1 MPKLLFT
8 VVGAVLSALAVT
20 PCAGAL
26 SAVIEVNEPAWYSG
40 RKVASYDDTNLCRF
54 YAPLPVFFEG
64 WKSEPRDEIMQYTW
78 DFGDGSESSSGF
90 NAAHVYETPGNYIAS
105 LTVTD
110 ARGHSV
116 TSTLNVEVWQ
126 RDGTTYYVDSALGND
141 ANAGTSPGSGAWK
154 TATHAFGGMPASR
167 YSPGDQ
173 ILFKRGQTFA
183 FAPDSVSVG
192 HWVAK
197 YGYMFGAYG
206 TGDKPV
212 IKATGGSGTLFRF
225 SGVGTAFVAFVDLEF
240 DCTADGQTPS
250 TLVYQPGGGLNFLWL
265 RVDAHNFYDGWS
277 IPSGYDPDG
286 SVMAGLFI
294 VDCTAHMSV
303 VTHIYCTAYRVAI
316 LDNEFDFSNNHIAYA
331 ENMISGVV
339 SGNSFSRVAYGR
351 TALRIS
357 GAGGTK
363 PAASN
368 VWVSKNAFNGWI
380 DPDGSGGA
388 HNGGGTSYNYLLVQF
403 APNTAPALRLGEWL
417 VFEQNTITDSQILF
431 SLGAWEHVR
440 ISNNTFRTPDPT
452 TAKKW
457 QIGHAWDQR
466 PLDDVHIVDN
476 TFEYTGT
483 LAPGFVVPMVWFR
496 NYDGPEYEGRTAH
509 RNVFFS
515 RNIFRSN
522 DTDMRFI
529 GFPAEGEQYAG
540 FISENNL
547 IYSASDSSAMFYQN
561 TEPVTH
567 LTLPQWRSLTGNDLA
582 TQIYT
587 NPDWPVPGWAKAPET
602 DTDSPIPVTY
612 DRVEVTSGGALS
624 EVALWARRDNGP
636 WVDTGLRT
644 SGTSGTFSY
653 PVTEGAGT
661 YYLATQAIDSEGNSS
676 LPPIGPG
683 ATSTYYTGG
692 APADTTAPNPGVAS
706 APASTS
712 VSPITVSYTGA
723 ADETDGSGLK
733 EVELWV
739 KKASVGTWGPTG
751 LKQTGA
757 SGTFSYAVG
766 TSGSETFYFATRAED
781 NAGNVSPLPSGDGD
795 AATIFSTVPADTIP
809 PTTGAMNVPSVT
821 KTSPIA
827 ISYAGV
833 VDEGGSGLKQV
844 VLWAK
849 VNGGS
854 WLSTG
859 MASAQASGTFSYTPA
874 AGDGPYE
881 FALRAEDNAGNL
893 SAVPSGTGAPCLFDA
908 TAPSVGAM
916 TSPQYAKAT
925 PIQVAYS
932 GVSDGTGSGLK
943 KVYLWFRKDGG
954 AWMDSGLSQSLAS
967 GTFSSGPG
975 QNGTYEYAIRTEDN
989 AGNLSPQPSGA
1000 GQTAT
1005 VFDSVVPT
1013 LGTLSAPPNES
1024 GPPISVVYSG
1034 VQDDRS
1040 GLKTVHLWFKKGVG
1054 TWQDSGLSSTAASG
1068 SFPFN
1073 GMTGDDTYYFALRAD
1088 DNAGNLTAVPS
1099 GGGAASTV
1107 YNTQFNPGTAASPAY
1122 AISMPIVV
1130 TYSGAM
1136 DAASGIKLVRL
1147 WYKKGATGTWI
1158 NPGIT
1163 STGESGSFSFSAVS
1177 GDDTYYFATQAENN
1191 NGDLTPEPPYGDG
1204 DTQTVYDTTLPNP
1217 GSMASPEYSRQAPIL
1232 ITYTGAS
1239 DAGSGLKEVRLWYKK
1254 GYAGVWT
1261 DTGQRS
1267 TTPDGSFTFNQVT
1280 GDDAYFFFLQAE
1292 DKAGHV
1298 SAAPSDALVFGGG

>member
-8 VVGAVLSALAVT
+8 VVSAVLSALAVT

-26 SAVIEVNEPAWYSG
+26 SAVIEVNGPA
-40 RKVASYDDTNLCRF
+40 DIDTRPPYGTALTTYF
-54 YAPLPVFFEG
+54 APHAVFFEG
-64 WKSEPRDEIMQYTW
+64 WKSEPRAEIAEYIW
-78 DFGDGSESSSGF
+78 DFGDGSEPFSGF
-90 NAAHVYETPGNYIAS
+90 NAAHVYETPGNFRAT
-105 LTVTD
+105 LTVSD
-110 ARGHSV
+110 SKGNSV
-116 TSTLNVEVWQ
+116 SAAVDISVLQ
-126 RDGTTYYVDSALGND
+126 RTGTTYYVDSQLGND
-141 ANAGTSPGSGAWK
+141 ANAGTSPGTGAWK
-154 TATHAFGGMPASR
+154 TATHAFAGMATTR
-167 YSPGDQ
+167 YLEGDQ
-173 ILFKRGQTFA
+173 ILFNRGQTFD
-183 FAPDSVSVG
+183 FASDSVVIA
-192 HWVAK
+192 HWKAG

-206 TGDKPV
+206 TGAKPV
-212 IKATGGSGTLFRF
+212 IQAIGAGGGYFFLNQGLGTRF
-225 SGVGTAFVAFVDLEF
+225 ISFVDLEF
-240 DCTADGQTPS
+240 RCTPAGGTPVLFWYS
-250 TLVYQPGGGLNFLWL
+250 PGGGTNVAFL
-265 RVDAHNFYDGWS
+265 RVDIKNFNQGWLVNS
-277 IPSGYDPDG
+277 PLGPNMASGYFFEG
-286 SVMAGLFI
+286 
-294 VDCTAHMSV
+294 CTSYESV
-303 VTHIYCTAYRVAI
+303 VTHMYFIARRVAI
-316 LDNEFDFSNNHIAYA
+316 LNGNFDYSNNHIAYA
-331 ENMISGVV
+331 ENIMSGVID
-339 SGNSFSRVAYGR
+339 GNRFSRVAFGR

-357 GAGGTK
+357 GAGIDY
-363 PAASN
+363 PASN
-368 VWVSKNAFNGWI
+368 VWVSNNVFEGWV
-380 DPDGSGGA
+380 DPVADTGA
-388 HNGGGTSYNYLLVQF
+388 HNGGGTRYNYCLLNF
-403 APNTAPALRLGEWL
+403 SPNTPNEDRFGEWL
-417 VFEQNTITDSQILF
+417 VFENNTVTNSEVF
-431 SLGAWEHVR
+431 ASLAAWEHVIVR
-440 ISNNTFRTPDPT
+440 NNKFITPDPYQNGKSFFCLDFT
-452 TAKKW
+452 PTW
-457 QIGHAWDQR
+457 SRR
-466 PLDDVHIVDN
+466 PLFDVQVVEN
-476 TFEYTGT
+476 TFEYTGK
-483 LAPGFVVPMVWFR
+483 LASGTKAMI
-496 NYDGPEYEGRTAH
+496 GLYECVYGDHEAIVMA
-509 RNVFFS
+509 RNVF
-515 RNIFRSN
+515 RSS
-522 DTDMRFI
+522 DTNVKFI
-529 GFPAEGEQYAG
+529 SVPANAQGFACLA
-540 FISENNL
+540 SENNL
-547 IYSASDSSAMFYQN
+547 VYSSDDAAALYMQRTDLPTYY
-561 TEPVTH
+561 
-567 LTLPQWRSLTGNDLA
+567 TLPQWRSLTGNDLA

-587 NPDWPVPGWAKAPET
+587 NPDWPVPGWAKAPAT

-943 KVYLWFRKDGG
+943 KVYFWFRKDGG

-975 QNGTYEYAIRTEDN
+975 ENGTYEYAIRTEDN

-1107 YNTQFNPGTAASPAY
+1107 YNTQFNPGTAASTAY